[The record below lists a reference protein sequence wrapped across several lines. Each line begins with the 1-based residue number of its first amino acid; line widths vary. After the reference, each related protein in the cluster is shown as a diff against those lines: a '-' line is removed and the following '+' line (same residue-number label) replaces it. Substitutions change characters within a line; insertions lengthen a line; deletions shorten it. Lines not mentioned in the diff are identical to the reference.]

1 MVSWL
6 RTTLCLSILDL
17 LNFRPPV
24 VRVNRNLAIYEN
36 LLLQLL
42 REFMGLSAS
51 LILEGGGV
59 PTADAENS
67 ASSRVSREP

>member
-1 MVSWL
+1 MASPFVFQSTCE
-6 RTTLCLSILDL
+6 RHGK
-17 LNFRPPV
+17 
-24 VRVNRNLAIYEN
+24 VNIIV
-36 LLLQLL
+36 
-42 REFMGLSAS
+42 MGGG